1 MKITSFCPF
10 ISTARPEETVGL
22 FEELGFER
30 RHTKE
35 GIEIA
40 ERDDTVIRMKDANGF
55 YVDILQAD
63 TGLLHDTVGIRMNV
77 DNFEEAYQ
85 MLLEKGFKNMYGDE
99 MVHTGSSEAAMMVSP
114 SGFNICIIQH
124 IK

>member
-1 MKITSFCPF
+1 MNITSFNPF
-10 ISTARPEETVGL
+10 ISTAHPEEAVNL
-22 FEELGFER
+22 FKELGFEK

-40 ERDDTVIRMKDANGF
+40 DRDDTVIRMKDANGF
-55 YVDILQAD
+55 YIDILKTDASLSQ
-63 TGLLHDTVGIRMNV
+63 DTVGIRMNV
-77 DNFEEAYQ
+77 DNFEEAYK

-99 MVHTGSSEAAMMVSP
+99 TVKTGSSKAAMMVSP
-114 SGFNICIIQH
+114 SGFSICIIQH

>member
-1 MKITSFCPF
+1 MNITTFNPF
-10 ISTARPEETVGL
+10 ISTAHPDEAVSL
-22 FEELGFER
+22 FKELGFER

-40 ERDDTVIRMKDANGF
+40 DRDDTVIRMKDANGF
-55 YVDILQAD
+55 YIDILQAE
-63 TGLLHDTVGIRMNV
+63 TGLPQDTVGIRMNV
-77 DNFEEAYQ
+77 DIFEEAYK

-99 MVHTGSSEAAMMVSP
+99 TVKTGSSKAAMMVSP
-114 SGFNICIIQH
+114 SGFSICIIQH